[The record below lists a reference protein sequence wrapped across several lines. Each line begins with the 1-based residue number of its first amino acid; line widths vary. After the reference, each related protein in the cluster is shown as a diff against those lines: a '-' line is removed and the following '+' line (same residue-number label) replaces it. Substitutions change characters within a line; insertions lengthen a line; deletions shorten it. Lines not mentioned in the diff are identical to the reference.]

1 MSHKDDVTVW
11 DDLTVQDVTEETG
24 RQPHTAERRTGE
36 VAVSQTRLLDVS
48 SFMWAVEELS
58 PFHSLHVPLIS
69 HLSPSHPLFPPCHTF
84 SSLTPPSLLP
94 PSYLLPSHLLPSHLL
109 PSHLLPSCRQA
120 IFLLWNKRCSLMSE
134 ADQPAPLLSLR
145 NNHLREYLNVCPQN

>member
-1 MSHKDDVTVW
+1 MLLVHLCSWGVPPTVLMSHKDDVTVW

-58 PFHSLHVPLIS
+58 H
-69 HLSPSHPLFPPCHTF
+69 
-84 SSLTPPSLLP
+84 LLP
-94 PSYLLPSHLLPSHLL
+94 PSYLL

-134 ADQPAPLLSLR
+134 ADQPAPFLSLR

>member
-24 RQPHTAERRTGE
+24 RQPHTAERKTGE

-58 PFHSLHVPLIS
+58 PFYSLHVPLIS
-69 HLSPSHPLFPPCHTF
+69 HLSPSH
-84 SSLTPPSLLP
+84 
-94 PSYLLPSHLLPSHLL
+94 LLPSFPPHTS
-109 PSHLLPSCRQA
+109 
-120 IFLLWNKRCSLMSE
+120 F
-134 ADQPAPLLSLR
+134 PLVGKPYFFYGTKDALS
-145 NNHLREYLNVCPQN
+145 